1 MKILITG
8 KDSFIGKN
16 FIKYSGYTDITE
28 ISLIG
33 NKPENIDFTT
43 FDVVLHLA
51 AIVHRKEKLPDSLY
65 FQVNSKLPLAV
76 AQKAKSDGVKHFIFL
91 STMSV
96 YGEALSGKSVF
107 TEDTVCAP
115 ENAYGKS
122 KYEAEN
128 QLQKLADYNFTVSI
142 IRPPLVYG
150 DNVIANMLSI
160 VKLVEKLPVLPFA
173 NTNNLRS
180 FIAAENLVAYI
191 DRIIEIKSDGI
202 HLVSDDKPI
211 STTNLV
217 QFIAD
222 NLGKKR
228 ILFKLPFFLIKLG
241 TKLKPT
247 IFDRLFG
254 SFIVDNSNTNQKL
267 NFKHVITV
275 EQAIK
280 KMIISY
286 LKKTI

>member
-1 MKILITG
+1 
-8 KDSFIGKN
+8 
-16 FIKYSGYTDITE
+16 
-28 ISLIG
+28 
-33 NKPENIDFTT
+33 
-43 FDVVLHLA
+43 
-51 AIVHRKEKLPDSLY
+51 
-65 FQVNSKLPLAV
+65 
-76 AQKAKSDGVKHFIFL
+76 
-91 STMSV
+91 
-96 YGEALSGKSVF
+96 
-107 TEDTVCAP
+107 
-115 ENAYGKS
+115 
-122 KYEAEN
+122 
-128 QLQKLADYNFTVSI
+128 
-142 IRPPLVYG
+142 
-150 DNVIANMLSI
+150 
-160 VKLVEKLPVLPFA
+160 LVEKLPVLPFA

-254 SFIVDNSNTNQKL
+254 SFIVDNSYTNQKL